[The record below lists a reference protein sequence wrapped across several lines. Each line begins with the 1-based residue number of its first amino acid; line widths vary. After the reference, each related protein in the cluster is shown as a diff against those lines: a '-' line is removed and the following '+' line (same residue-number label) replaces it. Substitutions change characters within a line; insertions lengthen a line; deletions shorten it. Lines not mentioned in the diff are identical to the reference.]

1 MGIEEIG
8 AKDNKEEENEKMGGD
23 ERKEGWKEGRKK
35 REGRG
40 KGGKEEMLVRKKE
53 KRWNESETALSVLTS
68 FFFSV
73 ITVVK

>member
-1 MGIEEIG
+1 ME
-8 AKDNKEEENEKMGGD
+8 GD